1 MKVLGLIVEYNPFHN
16 GHMHHLLESKKRSGA
31 THTVA
36 IMSGHFLQRGEPAL
50 FDKWT
55 RAKAAVE
62 AGVDLVIELPT
73 LFATQSA
80 EFFSHGAI
88 ATLNSTNS
96 IDSICFGSEIG
107 DIDVLYQISHI
118 LVDEPLE
125 FKNHLKYHLNEG
137 LLFPTA
143 RAKALFKYISNNKI
157 LNITED
163 SLYEV
168 LNSSNN
174 ILGIEYIKSIIK
186 LKSSIK
192 PYTIKRIQSEYN
204 STDINSS
211 ICSATAIRKSL
222 KSSKNLEDLIN
233 VVPNTTYNLMNTQI
247 HNNFDP
253 VFDDQFYDILI
264 GTILR
269 EEKNINKYFDVNE
282 GIENKIISS
291 IMKTASL
298 DELLMS
304 VKSKRYTMTKIKRIL
319 TNTLLSITKEDVVKA
334 KNINNIPY
342 IRLLAFN
349 DKGREIIKNI
359 KKNSDVTI
367 INKLSSI
374 NVKDENLN
382 LFLNYDIRSTN
393 LYNLMYYKNRK
404 DQIKGYMDY
413 YISPIY
419 VKNT

>member
-16 GHMHHLLESKKRSGA
+16 GHMHHLLESKKKSGA

-62 AGVDLVIELPT
+62 SGVDLVIELPT
-73 LFATQSA
+73 LYATQSA

-88 ATLNSTNS
+88 STLNSTNS

-107 DIDVLYQISHI
+107 DIDILYQISQI
-118 LVDEPLE
+118 LVDEPEE
-125 FKNHLKYHLNEG
+125 FKQHLKYHLNEG

-143 RAKALFKYISNNKI
+143 RSKALFKYISNNKI
-157 LNITED
+157 LNITEN

-192 PYTIKRIQSEYN
+192 PYTIQRIKSEYN

-211 ICSATAIRKSL
+211 ICSATAIRQSL
-222 KSSKNLEDLIN
+222 KSNENLEDLIN
-233 VVPNTTYNLMNTQI
+233 VVPNTTYKLMESQI
-247 HNNFDP
+247 DNNFNP
-253 VFDDQFYDILI
+253 VFDDYFYNILI

-282 GIENKIISS
+282 GIENKIINS
-291 IMKTASL
+291 IMNTSSL

-319 TNTLLSITKEDVVKA
+319 TNILLSIKKEDVIKA
-334 KNINNIPY
+334 KNTDNIPY
-342 IRLLAFN
+342 IRILAFN
-349 DKGREIIKNI
+349 DKGREIIRNI

-367 INKLSSI
+367 INKLSSVNI
-374 NVKDENLN
+374 KDENLK
-382 LFLNYDIRSTN
+382 LFLNYDIKSTN
-393 LYNLMYYKNRK
+393 LYNIMYYKNRK
-404 DQIKGYMDY
+404 DKIKGYMDY

-419 VKNT
+419 VKKT